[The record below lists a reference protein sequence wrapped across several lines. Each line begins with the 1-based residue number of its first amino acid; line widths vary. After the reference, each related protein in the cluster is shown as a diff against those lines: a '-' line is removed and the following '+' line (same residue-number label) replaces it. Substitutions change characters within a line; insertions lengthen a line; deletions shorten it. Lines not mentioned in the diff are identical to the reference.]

1 MSNEFLNGLQ
11 AASNAVAGN
20 VAGPVDILAFLLR
33 KAGMPVPE
41 NAIGGSNWMTQKGL
55 MAPVR
60 QGASQ
65 VIGETAG
72 LLGPAMVSQFGPQ
85 IARGLLKGGENLA
98 SPRTLNPQRGVVAM
112 PDGARRMEIA
122 QRNAAKP
129 VSEGGL
135 GLGPNNTAQERAK
148 ALGFDTEMF
157 HGQTGMSLSERGPLT
172 HIARDIGKAEEG
184 ALFGAG
190 PNLASRY
197 AKDRDWIGQGG
208 AVYPLQV
215 RSSELVKSGY
225 PMPSNAELEKMSPKQ
240 IEKLIDDIDAWNN
253 KVDKVGIF
261 QKGIG
266 TARATG
272 KDGAVFTQ
280 MVDAPS
286 WTDARSEIPQ
296 DIYGMLSGVR
306 SRFAAFDPARRNE
319 ADLLGGADPYL
330 LALLGLGAGGA
341 AWYGQD

>member
-20 VAGPVDILAFLLR
+20 VAGPVDILSFLLR

-41 NAIGGSNWMTQKGL
+41 NPIGGSNWMTQKGL

-85 IARGLLKGGENLA
+85 IARGLLSAGDNLA

-135 GLGPNNTAQERAK
+135 GLGPKNTAQERANAMGFTTDAYHGTPDDAISRTRQFK
-148 ALGFDTEMF
+148 NEKLGKSTRVSDAAKGHFTSDRGEVA
-157 HGQTGMSLSERGPLT
+157 SEFIWRDGSTDGGNVLPLLLRG
-172 HIARDIGKAEEG
+172 
-184 ALFGAG
+184 
-190 PNLASRY
+190 
-197 AKDRDWIGQGG
+197 DRDT
-208 AVYPLQV
+208 V
-215 RSSELVKSGY
+215 RLPGEW
-225 PMPSNAELEKMSPKQ
+225 MPGKY
-240 IEKLIDDIDAWNN
+240 DAALDAA
-253 KVDKVGIF
+253 K
-261 QKGIG
+261 
-266 TARATG
+266 AAG
-272 KDGAVFTQ
+272 KDGLNIQ
-280 MVDAPS
+280 
-286 WTDARSEIPQ
+286 
-296 DIYGMLSGVR
+296 GVTTLGRPGDYQVTFDPRNIR
-306 SRFAAFDPARRNE
+306 SRFAAFDPAKR
-319 ADLLGGADPYL
+319 DSPDILGGADPYL

-341 AWYGQD
+341 AYYGGDR

>member
-20 VAGPVDILAFLLR
+20 VAGPVDILALLLR

-98 SPRTLNPQRGVVAM
+98 APRTLNQQRGVVAM

-135 GLGPNNTAQERAK
+135 GLGPKNTAQERAEAMGFTTDAYHGTPDDAISRTRQFK
-148 ALGFDTEMF
+148 NEKLGKSTRVSDAAKGHFTSDRGEVA
-157 HGQTGMSLSERGPLT
+157 SEFIWRDGSTDGGNVLPLLLRG
-172 HIARDIGKAEEG
+172 
-184 ALFGAG
+184 
-190 PNLASRY
+190 
-197 AKDRDWIGQGG
+197 DRDT
-208 AVYPLQV
+208 V
-215 RSSELVKSGY
+215 RLPGEW
-225 PMPSNAELEKMSPKQ
+225 MPGKY
-240 IEKLIDDIDAWNN
+240 DAALDAA
-253 KVDKVGIF
+253 K
-261 QKGIG
+261 
-266 TARATG
+266 AAG
-272 KDGAVFTQ
+272 KDGLNIQ
-280 MVDAPS
+280 
-286 WTDARSEIPQ
+286 
-296 DIYGMLSGVR
+296 GVTTLGRPGDYQVTFDPRNIR
-306 SRFAAFDPARRNE
+306 SRFAAFDPARRDT
-319 ADLLGGADPYL
+319 ADILGGADPYL

-341 AWYGQD
+341 AYYGGDR

>member
-20 VAGPVDILAFLLR
+20 VAGPVDILSFLLR

-41 NAIGGSNWMTQKGL
+41 NPIGGSNWMTQKGL

-135 GLGPNNTAQERAK
+135 GLGPQNTAQERAK
-148 ALGFDTEMF
+148 ALGFDTPSVHWSR
-157 HGQTGMSLSERGPLT
+157 HGVDVNELDSGKFAIAPFDAVGTHTGTPDAAMTHFNNWRSPERPGGVTYPVLINNQRPFLDPTGKPWKEQELSLKLRELGGHDAERASYRELNT
-172 HIARDIGKAEEG
+172 
-184 ALFGAG
+184 AL
-190 PNLASRY
+190 R
-197 AKDRDWIGQGG
+197 
-208 AVYPLQV
+208 
-215 RSSELVKSGY
+215 
-225 PMPSNAELEKMSPKQ
+225 
-240 IEKLIDDIDAWNN
+240 EKLF
-253 KVDKVGIF
+253 KEH
-261 QKGIG
+261 
-266 TARATG
+266 T
-272 KDGAVFTQ
+272 
-280 MVDAPS
+280 S
-286 WTDARSEIPQ
+286 IPYINDVEAAGSISHITPPQ
-296 DIYGMLSGVR
+296 NIR

-330 LALLGLGAGGA
+330 LTLLGLGAGGA
-341 AWYGQD
+341 AWYGGGK

>member
-20 VAGPVDILAFLLR
+20 VAGPVDILSFLLR

-41 NAIGGSNWMTQKGL
+41 NPIGGSNWMTQKGL

-148 ALGFDTEMF
+148 AMGFDTPSVHWSR
-157 HGQTGMSLSERGPLT
+157 HGVDVSELDSGKFAIAPFDAVGTHTGTPEAAMTHFANWRSPERPGGVTYPVVINNKRPWLDQSGKPWKEEELSLKLRELGGHDTERKTYRELNGPLREKIFKDYT
-172 HIARDIGKAEEG
+172 TIPYVNDVEA
-184 ALFGAG
+184 AG
-190 PNLASRY
+190 SVSYITP
-197 AKDRDWIGQGG
+197 
-208 AVYPLQV
+208 
-215 RSSELVKSGY
+215 
-225 PMPSNAELEKMSPKQ
+225 
-240 IEKLIDDIDAWNN
+240 
-253 KVDKVGIF
+253 
-261 QKGIG
+261 
-266 TARATG
+266 
-272 KDGAVFTQ
+272 
-280 MVDAPS
+280 
-286 WTDARSEIPQ
+286 PQ
-296 DIYGMLSGVR
+296 NIR

-330 LALLGLGAGGA
+330 LTLLGLGAGGA
-341 AWYGQD
+341 AYYGGDR